1 MGDRPLEPLS
11 LLVLDTTLCV
21 PALDTDTDPV
31 DRFRSAE
38 HAHVVPDVPPTPQGQ
53 SAKRAGGEKRLVK
66 GTFPHVTPV
75 VSRRPLTRPLQRHF
89 AAGCDE
95 SGRPQSGSSSCPRA
109 RRHHPHRQPVAPP
122 DALSVGQRLVHR
134 SAAALPQA
142 TVGSGGNHPRLPPSK
157 SLTPFTHCWAHWR
170 GGPGHRM
177 EKVTGR
183 SHQEG

>member
-21 PALDTDTDPV
+21 LALDTDTDPV

-75 VSRRPLTRPLQRHF
+75 VSRRPLTRPLQPPFRRRLRRVGP
-89 AAGCDE
+89 A
-95 SGRPQSGSSSCPRA
+95 SIRVVIMSA
-109 RRHHPHRQPVAPP
+109 RTSTSPAPLPVAPL

-134 SAAALPQA
+134 SAAAVPQA
-142 TVGSGGNHPRLPPSK
+142 TVGSGGNHRHLPPSK
-157 SLTPFTHCWAHWR
+157 SLTPFTSCWVHC
-170 GGPGHRM
+170 P
-177 EKVTGR
+177 
-183 SHQEG
+183 